1 MKQKSIITVLI
12 AVLALMLSLA
22 PAGCNS
28 VTPEDKPVGAVPETS
43 PPAATD
49 PPLFEL
55 PDIPVPTAPGRTTV
69 ENSKAVIDYSNMGD
83 GYIMAKFRVDTG
95 KDIRAMVI
103 TPDGTR
109 YQYRLIPGGDY
120 SVLPLSG
127 GNGEY
132 TFSLWEHVEDSKYA
146 QVLTVTVVVE
156 LDDEFAPFLRPNQFV
171 NFDKNS
177 EAVRKAA
184 ELSADTDDLIDII
197 TKIYDFVVENIS
209 YDRELAATVQS
220 GYLPDVDAV
229 LKTGKGI
236 CFDYAALMTAM
247 LRSRGIPTKM
257 VFGYTGEEYHAWI
270 SVYTLETGWISDI
283 IQFDGISWNIMDPTF
298 AASGQGSDIIDYI
311 TDSSNY
317 AARFLY

>member
-1 MKQKSIITVLI
+1 MKQRNIMAVLI
-12 AVLALMLSLA
+12 AALALIVSFA

-28 VTPEDKPVGAVPETS
+28 VTPVETPVGTVPETS
-43 PPAATD
+43 PTAPTD
-49 PPLFEL
+49 PPLYDL

-69 ENSKAVIDYSNMGD
+69 GNSKAVIDYSNMRD
-83 GYIMAKFRVDTG
+83 GYIMAKFHMDTG
-95 KDIRAMVI
+95 KDVRALVI

-109 YQYRLIPGGDY
+109 YQYRLIPGDDY
-120 SVLPLSG
+120 SVFPLSG
-127 GNGEY
+127 GDGEY

-146 QVLTVTVVVE
+146 QVVTVTVEVE

-197 TKIYDFVVENIS
+197 TNIYDFVVKNIS

-270 SVYTLETGWISDI
+270 SVYTLETGWISDV
-283 IQFDGISWNIMDPTF
+283 IQFDGVSWNMMDPTF
-298 AASGQGSDIIDYI
+298 AAGGHVGDIIDYI

-317 AARFLY
+317 TARFLY